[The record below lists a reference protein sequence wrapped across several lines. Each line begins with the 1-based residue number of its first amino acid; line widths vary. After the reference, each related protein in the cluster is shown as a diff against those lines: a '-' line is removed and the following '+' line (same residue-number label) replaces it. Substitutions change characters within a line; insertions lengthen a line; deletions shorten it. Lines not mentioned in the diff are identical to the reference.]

1 MLRFDLVDGAYLRE
15 LRLDDLDEVYA
26 VAQANQAH
34 LAPWMPWAVKLL
46 RNDTEAY
53 VRSSVEEGGQFVLVA
68 DAVIAGT
75 MGFHRSDPRNDA
87 TSLGYWL
94 AERHQGKGLM
104 TAAVRALIGH
114 AFGDLG
120 LHRLE
125 ICCAPAN
132 ARSRAIP
139 ERLGFTEE
147 GVRRDGEKL
156 AEGFRD
162 LVVYSLL
169 ATD

>member
-1 MLRFDLVDGAYLRE
+1 MLRFDLVDDVYLRE
-15 LRLDDLDEVYA
+15 LRLDDLDELYA
-26 VAQANQAH
+26 VVHANQAH
-34 LAPWMPWAVKLL
+34 IARWMPWAVVL
-46 RNDTEAY
+46 RRADTEAW
-53 VRSSVEEGGQFVLVA
+53 VQGAVQDGGQFVLIA
-68 DAVIAGT
+68 DGVIAGA

-104 TAAVRALIGH
+104 TAAVQALIAH

-156 AEGFRD
+156 GDGFRD

-169 ATD
+169 ASD